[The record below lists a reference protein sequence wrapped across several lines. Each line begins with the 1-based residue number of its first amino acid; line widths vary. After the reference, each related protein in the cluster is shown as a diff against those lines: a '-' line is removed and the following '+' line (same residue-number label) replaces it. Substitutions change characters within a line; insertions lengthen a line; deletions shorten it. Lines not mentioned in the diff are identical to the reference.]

1 MLAKGGNNTTRF
13 TLRKPLYPKARTLSG
28 GMKRKLSV
36 GIALCGGSRVVFLD
50 EPTSGMDPGA
60 RRLIWDLLQQ
70 ERSGRTILLTTHFM
84 EEADLLGDRI
94 AIMANGVV
102 QCCGSS
108 LFLKK
113 MYGGCCVFASVL
125 PIVVYRILPKLDP
138 SFGHSS
144 LYSYTRAYST

>member
-1 MLAKGGNNTTRF
+1 
-13 TLRKPLYPKARTLSG
+13 
-28 GMKRKLSV
+28 MKRKLSV

-70 ERSGRTILLTTHFM
+70 ERAGRTILLTTHFM

-113 MYGGCCVFASVL
+113 MYGGCCAFVCGCGWVCVCLYMRTCVHVFWEAAIHTL
-125 PIVVYRILPKLDP
+125 EPCYMIGL
-138 SFGHSS
+138 HS
-144 LYSYTRAYST
+144 